1 MIKFKGLPVN
11 VRRFFASESQ
21 KHVYVA
27 QINLCGG
34 LYDNGGNLQVT
45 LSKGF

>member
-1 MIKFKGLPVN
+1 MIKFKGLLVN
-11 VRRFFASESQ
+11 LRRLFASESQ
-21 KHVYVA
+21 KHVYLA

-34 LYDNGGNLQVT
+34 LYDNDGNLQVT